1 MANIMS
7 MVRAKN
13 KVSRNGFDLSKK
25 IATTAKAGELNVM
38 YSRLCTKG
46 DAFQVATKWMTRTRP
61 VNTAAY
67 TRIKEYYDW
76 YFVPL
81 NLLWN
86 KFNVWSTNM
95 LEENQQATSING
107 TSLLTDKH
115 PYFTV
120 DQINDYL
127 KRVENLGA
135 PSSAYEIG
143 YNNELGFQRH
153 TLSKKLL
160 HSLGYGD
167 YYKDTTNSFNYFFNA
182 EMSPWKLLA
191 YQKIYQDYYR
201 NSQWEK
207 GRPETW
213 NINYIGGEEGSLNIP
228 VEDIDETKYSMFD
241 VRYANWNKDLFMGLL
256 PDSQYGDAASI
267 IMDSNGASGSVTLG
281 DTSDL
286 FFNFQIATRQGDYIY
301 NTVNEGSQI
310 RSGNE
315 YSSGT
320 NVVKKWY
327 DTNIYNENNSS
338 SSGIVSQYLS
348 ASTVSRLRTA
358 LGLDASSSTSTS
370 SISSAFTI
378 LALRQ
383 AEALQKYREISGS
396 NPHDFKSQTEAHFGV
411 KVSDAYS
418 DRCKYLGGIDG
429 NIDITEVVNTNITE
443 NSDNTLNGADIAGKG
458 VATGNGKIS
467 FNTDVDGVLMCIYH
481 ARPLLDYSISGI
493 HPDNTKTLFTD
504 YAIPEF
510 DQTGMVQVPLV
521 HLTNTVPDVAG
532 FGNPED
538 IMLGYAPRYYD
549 YKTDIDEVRGA
560 FYNGSLN
567 YQSWV
572 APINEEYITNWL
584 TQSGQAV
591 FDGIDSSFMKVNPA
605 TLNPIFTQDVD
616 SSVDTDQFLINAYF
630 DVKAVR
636 PLDVNGLP
644 Y

>member
-127 KRVENLGA
+127 ARVEALGA
-135 PSSAYEIG
+135 PASAYEIG
-143 YNNELGFQRH
+143 YNNELGFERH

-228 VEDIDETKYSMFD
+228 IDEIDETKYSMFD

-267 IMDSNGASGSVTLG
+267 QLGSEGITLDDTSAYTSPLYSNSYASVGFTAPSASSSSNTYVYAINGASPIENAYMKKPYVDTDGNLAFTSSVVPRFYMTADAVNDLR
-281 DTSDL
+281 TSM
-286 FFNFQIATRQGDYIY
+286 G
-301 NTVNEGSQI
+301 
-310 RSGNE
+310 
-315 YSSGT
+315 
-320 NVVKKWY
+320 
-327 DTNIYNENNSS
+327 
-338 SSGIVSQYLS
+338 LS
-348 ASTVSRLRTA
+348 ADSS
-358 LGLDASSSTSTS
+358 ASSA
-370 SISSAFTI
+370 SSAFTI

-458 VATGNGKIS
+458 VATGNGNIS